1 MSQTQERFATLW
13 LRCGGLHAQEVYAD
27 LVRYYAEP
35 TRHYHTMRHIRR
47 CLRDLDQVRA
57 AVPDPDAVELAL
69 WCHDVIYVPGAP
81 DNEQRSADWFRQ
93 WADGRIAGDE
103 RICDMIL
110 ATKHAQIPVGT
121 NACFA
126 ADIDLA
132 MLGGQRARF
141 RDDGARLRA
150 ERPDLDDRTYE
161 LHERAVL
168 ENLLMR
174 ERIYHTDVFHT
185 RCEVRARSNLSWRLG
200 LPIGGGGE
208 SGPF

>member
-13 LRCGGLHAQEVYAD
+13 LRCGGQHAQGVYAD
-27 LVRYYAEP
+27 LIRYYAEP

-47 CLRDLDQVRA
+47 CLRDLDRVRC

-69 WCHDVIYVPGAP
+69 WCHDVIYLPGAS
-81 DNEQRSADWFRQ
+81 DNEQRSADWFRRR
-93 WADGRIAGDE
+93 ANKRIARGE
-103 RICDMIL
+103 HICDLIL
-110 ATKHAQIPVGT
+110 ATRHAQPPIDMD
-121 NACFA
+121 ACFA

-132 MLGGQRARF
+132 RLGGQRARF

-150 ERPDLDDRTYE
+150 ERPDLDDRAYE
-161 LHERAVL
+161 MHERAML

-185 RCEVRARSNLSWRLG
+185 RCEVRARSNLLWRLG
-200 LPIGGGGE
+200 LSMGGRR
-208 SGPF
+208 